1 MKEIINYIK
10 QNLDTRAEFHKKN
23 MSDVL
28 PIYLCSN
35 YTYYKGT
42 FLDTDIWLVEVINE
56 MTIDAM
62 IKQREKLEESL
73 SANIV
78 FTFKNLSRYKRR
90 QLLEKR
96 LPFIYGDKQIYLP
109 FIYLNIQEIEKQ
121 KYYVKKDKFT
131 PQVQMICLYCMYQNK
146 EMVTQKDATNQ
157 LDLPVMNVSRAFA
170 LLENLNILT
179 VSKGG
184 KTGKVKYYH
193 IDDKKEIYQKAK
205 QYLQSPV
212 KGIKYIKK
220 MPEKAVLS
228 GISALAD
235 RSMINDNKIPTLA
248 VTDKEWQ
255 QIEDLEITREEALD
269 GGFAIHV
276 FQYDFHKLLLNG
288 KMDPLS
294 MILSITDRDERVNM
308 EIESV
313 MGEFEWYED

>member
-10 QNLDTRAEFHKKN
+10 QNMDTRAEFHKKN

-35 YTYYKGT
+35 YVYYKGT
-42 FLDTDIWLVEVINE
+42 LLDADMWLVEVMSE

-62 IKQREKLEESL
+62 MKQREKLEEVL
-73 SANIV
+73 GGNVV
-78 FTFKNLSRYKRR
+78 FAFKNLSRYKRK

-109 FIYLNIQEIEKQ
+109 FIYLDIQEIEKE
-121 KYYVKKDKFT
+121 KNYVKRDKFT
-131 PQVQMICLYCMYQNK
+131 PQVQMICLYCIYQNK
-146 EMVTQKDATNQ
+146 EMITQKDVTNQ

-205 QYLQSPV
+205 PYLQSPV
-212 KGIKYIKK
+212 KGTKYIKK
-220 MPEKAVLS
+220 MPENAILS

-235 RSMINDNKIPTLA
+235 ISMLNDNKIATIA

-255 QIEDLEITREEALD
+255 EIEDKEITREEALD
-269 GGFAIHV
+269 GGFAVHV

-288 KMDPLS
+288 RMDPLS
-294 MILSITDRDERVNM
+294 MILSIMDRDERVDM
-308 EIESV
+308 EIVSV
-313 MGEFEWYED
+313 MEAYEWYED